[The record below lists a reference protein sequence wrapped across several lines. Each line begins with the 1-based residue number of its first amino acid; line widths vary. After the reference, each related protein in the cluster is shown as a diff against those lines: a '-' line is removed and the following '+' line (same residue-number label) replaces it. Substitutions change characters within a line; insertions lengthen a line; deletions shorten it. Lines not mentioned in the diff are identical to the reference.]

1 MSSFLNNQ
9 NSILNLSNR
18 IEINDSSLD
27 NLLKKIE
34 KKNRIKELL
43 LSRTSITH
51 LPKKETLLLFP
62 NLEKLNITGTQITKN
77 QDYITISYELQSIPK
92 LYYLEI
98 NICQETDVKIILLSL
113 PLLKEVNGQKVDIN
127 SMKITFQ
134 DELNISTYK
143 FIVDFMQ
150 NVNKNN
156 LIFVKS
162 FHDNLSALMSKCLL
176 DINFH
181 CDKYQNNYNLSIFHS
196 IYKINQYLYHNI
208 NNYLLIYGQKE
219 LNNTAQANIYKITE
233 QIALTMNFYEGLIRN
248 ISTSISII
256 LDKVINQNIENYFKQ
271 KTKEVEKNIN
281 EKKKLL
287 DEQLNKEFHNRTMGN
302 FDSNFTY
309 NESILN
315 NSINKKGSSFYYE
328 KNNDDITSL
337 ISSNYNDYNNQKYS
351 TSTNFMTSKKGG
363 VGGADDAR
371 PVSINNY
378 TKEKLNYELITGG
391 KKPKSSCNSH
401 NKGFL
406 IIDNNNTNS
415 DNCSIKT
422 FHQKNSNKIDD
433 FQNVTDKKR
442 DDSKGSK
449 ESSLGKKQK
458 NNNGDINNSNYF
470 MNISSDLN
478 NNKKNNSNMNNIN
491 KINEK
496 ESKNNENNEQINNN
510 INNKDNH
517 NSVNSEIIPLN
528 DFIILINSIYESKEK
543 EEKINLEKGQPQE
556 TLEHHIYTYLTK
568 KYGVKPIVIEK
579 AFSIFSSLRKYS
591 NINSDVLLF
600 AKIIRNDIDESSKDF
615 SKEIKKNF
623 EKFLN
628 NKKIDD
634 DIIKIISNSFYCNDN
649 ITKNLFLNKIFEI
662 KEKNKIINIED
673 IYNIILELE
682 IKERNKYLKNFRTKF
697 RTADT
702 DSDGT
707 INFYDA
713 NILFGLI
720 YDEIKNDLGNDY
732 NIKNRNDFI
741 NNLMKIF
748 NHYIPK
754 SLTFSQ
760 IVKYLQDND
769 KKILDFLSKRND
781 IQDNNNNDEII

>member
-1 MSSFLNNQ
+1 MSSILNNQ
-9 NSILNLSNR
+9 NSIINLSNR
-18 IEINDSSLD
+18 AEINDSSLD

-51 LPKKETLLLFP
+51 LPKRETLLLFP
-62 NLEKLNITGTQITKN
+62 NLEKINIIGTHITKN

-92 LYYLEI
+92 LYYLDI

-162 FHDNLSALMSKCLL
+162 FHDNLSSLMSKCLS

-219 LNNTAQANIYKITE
+219 LNSTAQANIYKITE

-256 LDKVINQNIENYFKQ
+256 LDKIINQNIENYFKQ

-315 NSINKKGSSFYYE
+315 NSINKKGSSYYYE

-351 TSTNFMTSKKGG
+351 TSTNFMTSKKGA
-363 VGGADDAR
+363 GGMYGGDDIH
-371 PVSINNY
+371 PSNVN
-378 TKEKLNYELITGG
+378 TKEKLNYELIAGG
-391 KKPKSSCNSH
+391 IKKPKSSCSSH

-406 IIDNNNTNS
+406 IIDNGNTNS

-422 FHQKNSNKIDD
+422 FHQKNSNKIDEI
-433 FQNVTDKKR
+433 QNNDKKR
-442 DDSKGSK
+442 DDSKSSK
-449 ESSLGKKQK
+449 ENSLGKKK
-458 NNNGDINNSNYF
+458 RNNNGENNYF
-470 MNISSDLN
+470 MNISDLN
-478 NNKKNNSNMNNIN
+478 NNKNN
-491 KINEK
+491 KK
-496 ESKNNENNEQINNN
+496 EEETNENEINNN
-510 INNKDNH
+510 
-517 NSVNSEIIPLN
+517 EIIPMN
-528 DFIILINSIYESKEK
+528 EFILLINSIYESKEK

-556 TLEHHIYTYLTK
+556 TLEHHIYTYLTR
-568 KYGVKPIVIEK
+568 KYGVKHIVIEK

-600 AKIIRNDIDESSKDF
+600 SKIIRNDIDESSKDF
-615 SKEIKKNF
+615 SKEIKKNL
-623 EKFLN
+623 EKLLS
-628 NKKIDD
+628 NKKIDED
-634 DIIKIISNSFYCNDN
+634 VIKIISNSFYCNN
-649 ITKNLFLNKIFEI
+649 KNSKNLFLNKILMI
-662 KEKNKIINIED
+662 KEKNKTINIED

-682 IKERNKYLKNFRTKF
+682 IKERNIYLNNFRILF
-697 RTADT
+697 RRVDT
-702 DSDGT
+702 DSDGI
-707 INFYDA
+707 INFYDTSF
-713 NILFGLI
+713 LFGLI
-720 YDEIKNDLGNDY
+720 YEEIKNDEGI
-732 NIKNRNDFI
+732 NIKNKNDFI

-760 IVKYLQDND
+760 IVKYLQETN
-769 KKILDFLSKRND
+769 KKILDILSKKND
-781 IQDNNNNDEII
+781 IQDNANDEMV